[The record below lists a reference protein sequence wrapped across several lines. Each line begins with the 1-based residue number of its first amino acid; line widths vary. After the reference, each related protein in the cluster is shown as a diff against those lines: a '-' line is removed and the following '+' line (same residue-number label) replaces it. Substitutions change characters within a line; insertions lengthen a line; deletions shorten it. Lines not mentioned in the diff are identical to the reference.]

1 MYEMNL
7 NDGFDAE
14 LNRKLRSGLYNFA
27 KITRDTK
34 ISRYVLNNIKRNVC
48 VEPYF
53 IVALNDYFKKLGE

>member
-1 MYEMNL
+1 MYEMEL
-7 NDGFDAE
+7 HEGFDAE
-14 LNRKLRSGLYNFA
+14 LTRKLNSGLYNFA

-34 ISRYVLNNIKRNVC
+34 ISRYTLNHVKLHVY